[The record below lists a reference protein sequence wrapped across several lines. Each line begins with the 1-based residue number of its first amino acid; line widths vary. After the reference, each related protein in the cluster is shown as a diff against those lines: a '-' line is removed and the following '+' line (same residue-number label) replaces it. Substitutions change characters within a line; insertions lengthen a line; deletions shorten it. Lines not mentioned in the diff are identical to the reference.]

1 MNQVKLEN
9 VKFTAPYERVREG
22 SSQKYNCGI
31 VLQSNDSVIIKD
43 VVLTDEACVGTRY
56 NGIEIDLSNVTG
68 AKYIDIENLRIE
80 GELMNNGILIFNVQ
94 DNAVIS
100 IKNVYMKKLSNAIRF
115 SNGLNAK
122 NVTINIENI
131 TVDEW
136 DASEAW
142 RGLIILEDYTS
153 KDAAEAAE
161 KNLFAKDKVTINI
174 KNLVHAGKKV
184 VPTSDDE
191 IFGYHENRIIYRVLD
206 NVDGSN
212 SNIYSA
218 ETRDM
223 YPTVNFS

>member
-31 VLQSNDSVIIKD
+31 VLQSTDSVIIKD
-43 VVLTDEACVGTRY
+43 VVLTDGACAGTRY
-56 NGIEIDLSNVTG
+56 NGIEIDLENVTG
-68 AKYIDIENLRIE
+68 ARYIDIENLRIE

-94 DNAVIS
+94 DNAVITV
-100 IKNVYMKKLSNAIRF
+100 KNVYMKKLSNAIRF

-122 NVTINIENI
+122 NVTINIENV

-142 RGLIILEDYTS
+142 RGFIILEDYTS
-153 KDAAEAAE
+153 KNAAEAAE
-161 KNLFAKDKVTINI
+161 RNVFAKDKVTINI

-191 IFGYHENRIIYRVLD
+191 IFGYHENRIVYRVLD
-206 NVDGSN
+206 YVDGSN

>member
-22 SSQKYNCGI
+22 NSQKYNCGI
-31 VLQSNDSVIIKD
+31 VLQSTDSVIIKD
-43 VVLTDEACVGTRY
+43 VVLTDEACAGTRY
-56 NGIEIDLSNVTG
+56 NGIEIDLENVTG
-68 AKYIDIENLRIE
+68 ARYIDIENLRIE

-94 DNAVIS
+94 DNAVIT

-131 TVDEW
+131 TVDGW

-153 KDAAEAAE
+153 KNAAEAAE
-161 KNLFAKDKVTINI
+161 RNIFAKDKVTINI

-184 VPTSDDE
+184 VPASDDE

-206 NVDGSN
+206 YVDGSN
-212 SNIYSA
+212 SDIYSA

>member
-31 VLQSNDSVIIKD
+31 VLQSTDSVIIKD
-43 VVLTDEACVGTRY
+43 VVLTDEACAGTRY
-56 NGIEIDLSNVTG
+56 NGIEIDLENVTG
-68 AKYIDIENLRIE
+68 ARYIDIENLRIE

-94 DNAVIS
+94 DNAVITV
-100 IKNVYMKKLSNAIRF
+100 KNVYMKKLSNAIRF

-122 NVTINIENI
+122 NVTINIENV

-142 RGLIILEDYTS
+142 RGFIILEDYTS
-153 KDAAEAAE
+153 KNAAEAAE
-161 KNLFAKDKVTINI
+161 RNVFAKDKVTINI

-191 IFGYHENRIIYRVLD
+191 IFGYHENRIVYRVLD
-206 NVDGSN
+206 YVDGSN